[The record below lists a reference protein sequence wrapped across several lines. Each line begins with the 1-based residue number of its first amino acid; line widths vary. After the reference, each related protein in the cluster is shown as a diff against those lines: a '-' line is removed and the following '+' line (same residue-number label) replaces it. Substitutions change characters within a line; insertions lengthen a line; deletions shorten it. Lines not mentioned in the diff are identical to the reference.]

1 MNNLDDMDTFLKH
14 TLLLPRLNHEKV
26 ENLNRTITGAEI
38 KTVIKKLPQ
47 NESSV
52 LNSFT
57 GEFYQTLKADLMP
70 VLFKLSHETEEVEHF
85 LTHFLR
91 PKSP

>member
-1 MNNLDDMDTFLKH
+1 MNQFLESYK
-14 TLLLPRLNHEKV
+14 LLELNHEEI
-26 ENLNRTITGAEI
+26 ENLNITITNTEI

-52 LNSFT
+52 LDSFT

-70 VLFKLSHETEEVEHF
+70 VLLKLSHEIEEVEHF
-85 LTHFLR
+85 LTHVLR